1 MIHKY
6 LSILGLLLLSIVH
19 TNATSINALSL
30 KNGCIAV
37 LKPSTFFTETV
48 HSAKINEWSV
58 NALHDDKDNT
68 GWCSGAASKVPYV
81 FVFELSEDFILNTF
95 SFNTICPKEYAGISA
110 KDIKV
115 EYSITS
121 AKTGFINAGN
131 FVLEENIENIFPI
144 ADTKARWIKLTIL
157 SNHGNPQWTEIMEFK
172 ALGEYMVS
180 TPKIPSITG
189 VWDGEFDWISI
200 KTSSNNTIYGCYKW
214 SKGELYIKK
223 IERSAHS
230 FSWKQN
236 EDGQQGWCI
245 MVLNKEGTKLNG
257 IWGIN
262 KDTTIF
268 GCWELSKKQSTPYD
282 CLNDLIATQNTIK
295 KVEKAVTIP
304 LNIMVELV
312 DKNSKKSV
320 PGIIYVY
327 AKSNFYSIIS
337 EDGLYTADVKPDSII
352 IIKTALTNYY
362 PTVDTFTIL
371 PQELKANYVT
381 HVIEISKLEAGSN
394 ILLNNILFN
403 RTSYVLLPSSIAPL
417 KQLITVL
424 NQYPN
429 MLIEFSGHTDNVGS
443 AKQNLKLSE
452 ERVETVKKYL
462 VDNGINGDRIK
473 TVGYGSKYPIS
484 SNDGEQTR
492 KFNRRVEMRII
503 SM

>member
-6 LSILGLLLLSIVH
+6 LPILGLLLLSIVH
-19 TNATSINALSL
+19 ANAISVNALSL

-48 HSAKINEWSV
+48 YSAKINEWSV

-95 SFNTICPKEYAGISA
+95 SFNTVCQKEYAGISA

-115 EYSITS
+115 EYSITT
-121 AKTGFINAGN
+121 AKSGFVNAGN
-131 FVLEENIENIFPI
+131 FILEENTENLFQI
-144 ADTKARWIKLTIL
+144 ADIKARWIKLTIL
-157 SNHGNPQWTEIMEFK
+157 SNHGNPQWTELMEFK
-172 ALGEYMVS
+172 ALGKYVVS
-180 TPKIPSITG
+180 TPKILPITG
-189 VWDGEFDWISI
+189 VWNSEFDWVSI

-236 EDGQQGWCI
+236 EDGQQGWCV

-268 GCWELSKKQSTPYD
+268 GCWELTKKQSTPYD

-295 KVEKAVTIP
+295 KIEKAITIP

-320 PGIIYVY
+320 PGTIELYT
-327 AKSNFYSIIS
+327 KSNFYPITS
-337 EDGLYTADVKPDSII
+337 EDGIYTTDIKPDSII
-352 IIKTALTNYY
+352 IIKTTLTNYY
-362 PTVDTFTIL
+362 PTVDTFAIL
-371 PQELKANYVT
+371 PQELKNNYVT
-381 HVIEISKLEAGSN
+381 HAIEISKLEAGSN

-403 RTSYVLLPSSIAPL
+403 RTSYVLITSSTVPL
-417 KQLITVL
+417 KQLIIVL
-424 NQYPN
+424 NQHPT
-429 MLIEFSGHTDNVGS
+429 MLIELSGHTDNLGS

-503 SM
+503 TM